1 MFKEGNLRL
10 VRTPQARWDVRAVQC
25 RAQGSDDGGIV
36 VRVVG
41 NMLSERGIE
50 PVCEAWLAE
59 GMSTRKAG
67 ENEVGCMRS
76 NMGRGTYVYGAHIL
90 SVQISHV
97 TSSSSSES
105 D

>member
-59 GMSTRKAG
+59 GMSTREGIWCPHLERANFTR
-67 ENEVGCMRS
+67 NELLQLRKRNTRARLLGLLLFPCTLR
-76 NMGRGTYVYGAHIL
+76 
-90 SVQISHV
+90 
-97 TSSSSSES
+97 
-105 D
+105 